1 MDELTTTQ
9 GIVALAA
16 AGVGVIALI
25 LGLVLAVKLRQL
37 RRAQRAVLGEGD
49 QRDLVGHAARLETG
63 FVELRDW
70 VEETAAGLEGRV
82 SSAEARIDG
91 CIAYR
96 SMIRYDA
103 YGEMSGQQSSSIA
116 LLDANRSGVVIS
128 SISHRDQARV
138 YVKQI
143 LEGESEIELSPEEQ
157 EAINTALGS
166 ATEAPARA

>member
-1 MDELTTTQ
+1 M
-9 GIVALAA
+9 
-16 AGVGVIALI
+16 
-25 LGLVLAVKLRQL
+25 
-37 RRAQRAVLGEGD
+37 LGEGD

-82 SSAEARIDG
+82 GSAEARIDG

-116 LLDANRSGVVIS
+116 LLDAKRSGVVIS

-143 LEGESEIELSPEEQ
+143 QEGESEIELSPEEQ
-157 EAINTALGS
+157 EAIDTALG

>member
-25 LGLVLAVKLRQL
+25 LGLVLAVKLRRL
-37 RRAQRAVLGEGD
+37 RKAQRAVLGEGD

-82 SSAEARIDG
+82 GSAEARIDG

-143 LEGESEIELSPEEQ
+143 QEGESEIELSPEEQ
-157 EAINTALGS
+157 EAINTALG

>member
-16 AGVGVIALI
+16 AGVGVIAL
-25 LGLVLAVKLRQL
+25 LLALVLAVKLRRL
-37 RRAQRAVLGEGD
+37 RSAQRAVIGDGE
-49 QRDLVGHAARLETG
+49 QRDLIAHAARLESG

-116 LLDANRSGVVIS
+116 LLDTHRSGVVIS

-138 YVKQI
+138 YVKQVR
-143 LEGESEIELSPEEQ
+143 EGESEIELSPEEQ
-157 EAINTALGS
+157 QAIDTALAG
-166 ATEAPARA
+166 AAEAPARA

>member
-16 AGVGVIALI
+16 AGVAVIALI
-25 LGLVLAVKLRQL
+25 LGLVLAIKLRRL
-37 RRAQRAVLGEGD
+37 RAAQRAVLGEGD

-82 SSAEARIDG
+82 GSAEARIDG

-116 LLDANRSGVVIS
+116 LLDAKRSGVVIS

-157 EAINTALGS
+157 EAVDTALSGT
-166 ATEAPARA
+166 TETPARA